1 MIDFKKMS
9 DDELAKESQNG
20 EERKFWGALIESQ
33 RRLRDSNKRLSWVNT
48 CLAFAGVLLAAV
60 QVWLANW
67 PPHQLASQS
76 QTHSTQQAK
85 PAQPPDPLGFFTDNK
100 PLHDCLV
107 QANPD
112 DPAGLRSET
121 AEQAA
126 RRKACITK
134 YAPKQ

>member
-48 CLAFAGVLLAAV
+48 CLAFAGGQLASHTCTA
-60 QVWLANW
+60 ANW

-85 PAQPPDPLGFFTDNK
+85 PAQPPDPLGIFTDNK

-112 DPAGLRSET
+112 DPAGLRSEVLVQT
-121 AEQAA
+121 G
-126 RRKACITK
+126 RDRG
-134 YAPKQ
+134 